1 MPQEIRPSPLPSQ
14 VALISEATR
23 VQGHNHN
30 HTYPYLTLPFSIHYL
45 PLGTS
50 VIPMFHTVFQF
61 WARVL
66 ALAQTANILRSTLG
80 GRHTWAC
87 LAGDWRCNL
96 QQRRVLLRTCT
107 TAARGGVT

>member
-1 MPQEIRPSPLPSQ
+1 MPQEISPSPLPSQ
-14 VALISEATR
+14 VALFSEATR
-23 VQGHNHN
+23 AQGHNHN
-30 HTYPYLTLPFSIHYL
+30 HYLTVLHSL

-96 QQRRVLLRTCT
+96 Q
-107 TAARGGVT
+107 